1 MDIYKFLKFGIVG
14 FSGLIVDFSFTWL
27 CKEKFIINK
36 YISNSIGFTLGVIN
50 NFYWNKNYTFNDY
63 DSEYG
68 IQFLK
73 FLIVALVG
81 FLLNNFILYLL
92 QKRSP
97 LNFYVS
103 KVIVTIVVFFW
114 NFFANSLYTFN
125 NCEL

>member
-27 CKEKFIINK
+27 CKEKFRINK
-36 YISNSIGFTLGVIN
+36 YVSNSIGFVLGVIN

-68 IQFLK
+68 IQFFR
-73 FLIVALVG
+73 FLLVAIVG
-81 FLLNNFILYLL
+81 FLLNNVLLYIL
-92 QKRSP
+92 QKKTP

-103 KVIVTIVVFFW
+103 KAIVTIVVFFW
-114 NFFANSLYTFN
+114 NFCANSLYTFN

>member
-27 CKEKFIINK
+27 CKEKFRINK
-36 YISNSIGFTLGVIN
+36 YVSNSIGFVLGVIN

-68 IQFLK
+68 IQFFR
-73 FLIVALVG
+73 FLLVALVG
-81 FLLNNFILYLL
+81 FLLNNFLLYLL
-92 QKRSP
+92 QKKTS

-103 KVIVTIVVFFW
+103 KAIVTIVVFFW